1 MWLPAASGMVH
12 RSFIKKNEGGDGPC
26 SSCCAVSFRKKL
38 LFSDIFPLK
47 GERRAADKP
56 GANKPMVTVHSA
68 ELTAQLD
75 RYCNRDFNSQTAR
88 YKEEDIEQNVRGLK
102 LFSKNALYEASALL
116 PHMKSLRSFTA
127 NISGYEDNVPE
138 KTFEDVSLSFPD
150 GTEKIMIYGSTALR
164 SLSLHECRNLRSLS
178 VSSCPRLDQI
188 SLPESAE
195 KIHRI
200 DLYGITPQYSHHLL
214 PDVNTLLD
222 QTMEKTVSS
231 KIDISAFLDAPD
243 NEIKRFFRFAEK
255 NSRVCPVESCS
266 EIAYAL
272 SKKDLMEA
280 VKQIKNIVDRLCT
293 RDMTP
298 PEKLI
303 MLSEYC
309 KKQFEYGEMRESSC
323 HTAAGAVLTGYAVC
337 EGQGKAM
344 TLMAHRAGI
353 CVRDL
358 LCTVQDPLVPQRL
371 GVINAVSE
379 EPKHVEQGRIPY
391 KNIPVAVYPDEYYFN
406 REATAT
412 HQMNYY
418 ELDDGT
424 RCYFDVTNDAPITGR
439 GNEEMSF
446 SFYTKKGLEEMEQK
460 STLRGYKEG
469 HAALQ
474 HRFYRE
480 EFTKEEAFICFDD
493 QKKILA
499 SAQEKFEK
507 VHGHIPDFR
516 KIKFPKRR
524 AIEAWIPGTDIRRSH
539 GRDPMEDMRDTVD
552 YHTYGRVRGMYPG
565 KGTTVNREQGILMIH
580 KSGLRELL
588 LARERGE
595 FAVHSRDGAVILC
608 GDGEND
614 MMINDGKNSCRLSE
628 IKRVIVAGTNK
639 NIYLPFE
646 NEARVVTRSEHDA
659 MREEVLEKAFPA
671 LQEDMER

>member
-1 MWLPAASGMVH
+1 M
-12 RSFIKKNEGGDGPC
+12 
-26 SSCCAVSFRKKL
+26 
-38 LFSDIFPLK
+38 
-47 GERRAADKP
+47 ADKP
-56 GANKPMVTVHSA
+56 GAYNSMVTVHSA

-75 RYCNRDFNSQTAR
+75 QYCNRDFTLQTAK
-88 YKEEDIEQNVRGLK
+88 YQEGDIEQNVRELK
-102 LFSKNALYEASALL
+102 LFSKNALCEVSVLL
-116 PHMKSLRSFTA
+116 PYMKGLRSFTA
-127 NISGYEDNVPE
+127 NISGYEDNMPE
-138 KTFEDVSLSFPD
+138 KTFEDISLSFPD
-150 GTEKIMIYGSTALR
+150 RTEKIMIYGSTALR
-164 SLSLHECRNLRSLS
+164 SLSFHNCRNLRSLS

-188 SLPESAE
+188 GLPESAE
-195 KIHRI
+195 KIRRI

-214 PDVNTLLD
+214 SDVNTLLD

-243 NEIKRFFRFAEK
+243 TEIKRFFRFAEK
-255 NSRVCPVESCS
+255 NSQICPVENCS
-266 EIAYAL
+266 EIAYTL

-280 VKQIKNIVDRLCT
+280 VKQIKNIVNRLCT

-323 HTAAGAVLTGYAVC
+323 HMAAGAVLTGYAVC

-358 LCTVQDPLVPQRL
+358 LCTVQETMAPQRL

-379 EPKHVEQGRIPY
+379 EPKKVEQGRIPY
-391 KNIPVAVYPDEYYFN
+391 KSVPVAVYPDEYYFN

-439 GNEEMSF
+439 SNEEAPF
-446 SFYTKKGLEEMEQK
+446 SFYTKKDLEEMEQK

-469 HAALQ
+469 YAAFQ
-474 HRFYRE
+474 YRFYRE
-480 EFTKEEAFICFDD
+480 EFTKDEAFISFDD

-499 SAQEKFEK
+499 SAQEKFVK
-507 VHGHIPDFR
+507 AHGHKPDFQ
-516 KIKFPKRR
+516 KIKFPKRGV
-524 AIEAWIPGTDIRRSH
+524 IEAWIPGTDIRKSH

-552 YHTYGRVRGMYPG
+552 YHTYGRVKGMYPG
-565 KGTTVNREQGILMIH
+565 KNTAVNREQGILLIH
-580 KSGLRELL
+580 KDELQRL
-588 LARERGE
+588 MLARERGE
-595 FAVHSRDGAVILC
+595 FAIHSRDGAVILC
-608 GDGEND
+608 GDGEKD

-628 IKRVIVAGTNK
+628 IKRIIVAGTNK

-646 NEARVVTRSEHDA
+646 NQAKTITKSEHNA
-659 MREEVLEKAFPA
+659 MREEVREKSPLESR
-671 LQEDMER
+671 EEEMEH

>member
-1 MWLPAASGMVH
+1 
-12 RSFIKKNEGGDGPC
+12 
-26 SSCCAVSFRKKL
+26 
-38 LFSDIFPLK
+38 
-47 GERRAADKP
+47 
-56 GANKPMVTVHSA
+56 MVTIYSA

-102 LFSKNALYEASALL
+102 LFSKNALFEVSPLL

-127 NISGYEDNVPE
+127 NISGYEDNMPE

-164 SLSLHECRNLRSLS
+164 SLSLHDCRNLRSLS

-195 KIHRI
+195 KLRRI

-214 PDVNTLLD
+214 SDVNALLD

-243 NEIKRFFRFAEK
+243 NEIKRFFRFAAK
-255 NSRVCPVESCS
+255 NSRICPVESCS

-272 SKKDLMEA
+272 SRKDLMEA
-280 VKQIKNIVDRLCT
+280 VKQIKIIVDHLCT

-298 PEKLI
+298 PEKLL

-309 KKQFEYGEMRESSC
+309 KKQFEYGDMKKSSC

-358 LCTVQDPLVPQRL
+358 LCTVQETMTPQRL

-379 EPKHVEQGRIPY
+379 EPKKVEQGRIPY
-391 KNIPVAVYPDEYYFN
+391 KSVPVAVYPDEYYFN

-439 GNEEMSF
+439 SNEEAPF
-446 SFYTKKGLEEMEQK
+446 SFYTKKDLEEMEQK

-469 HAALQ
+469 HAAFQ
-474 HRFYRE
+474 YRFYRE
-480 EFTKEEAFICFDD
+480 EFTKEEAFISFDD

-499 SAQEKFEK
+499 SAQEKFVK
-507 VHGHIPDFR
+507 AHGHKPDFQ
-516 KIKFPKRR
+516 KIKFPKRGV
-524 AIEAWIPGTDIRRSH
+524 IEAWIPGTDIRKSH

-552 YHTYGRVRGMYPG
+552 YHTYGRVKGMYPG
-565 KGTTVNREQGILMIH
+565 KNTAVNREQGILLIH
-580 KSGLRELL
+580 KDELQRL
-588 LARERGE
+588 MLARERGE
-595 FAVHSRDGAVILC
+595 FAIHSRDGAVILC

-628 IKRVIVAGTNK
+628 IKHVIVAGTNK

-646 NEARVVTRSEHDA
+646 NEARVVTRSEHDK
-659 MREEVLEKAFPA
+659 MREETQEKTFPA
-671 LQEDMER
+671 SRKEEMER

>member
-1 MWLPAASGMVH
+1 
-12 RSFIKKNEGGDGPC
+12 
-26 SSCCAVSFRKKL
+26 
-38 LFSDIFPLK
+38 
-47 GERRAADKP
+47 
-56 GANKPMVTVHSA
+56 MVTVYSA

-88 YKEEDIEQNVRGLK
+88 YKEEDIEQNVRDLK
-102 LFSKNALYEASALL
+102 LFSKNALYEVSALI
-116 PHMKSLRSFTA
+116 PHMKGLRSFTA
-127 NISGYEDNVPE
+127 NISGYEDNMPE

-164 SLSLHECRNLRSLS
+164 SLSLHNCRNLRNLS

-188 SLPESAE
+188 SLPEYAE

-200 DLYGITPQYSHHLL
+200 DLYGITPQHSHNLL
-214 PDVNTLLD
+214 SDVNTLLD
-222 QTMEKTVSS
+222 QTMEKTISS
-231 KIDISAFLDAPD
+231 RIDISAFLDAPD
-243 NEIKRFFRFAEK
+243 AEVKRFFRFAEK
-255 NSRVCPVESCS
+255 NSRICPVENCS

-280 VKQIKNIVDRLCT
+280 VKQIKDIVDRLCT

-309 KKQFEYGEMRESSC
+309 KRQFEYGEMRESSC
-323 HTAAGAVLTGYAVC
+323 HTAAGAVLTGSAVC

-358 LCTVQDPLVPQRL
+358 LCTMQENTAPQRL

-379 EPKHVEQGRIPY
+379 EPEHVERGRIPY
-391 KNIPVAVYPDEYYFN
+391 KNIPVAIYPDEYYFN

-418 ELDDGT
+418 ELDDGA
-424 RCYFDVTNDAPITGR
+424 RCYFDVTNDAPITG
-439 GNEEMSF
+439 GNKEEAPF
-446 SFYTKKGLEEMEQK
+446 SFYTKKDLEEAEQEN
-460 STLRGYKEG
+460 TARGYKEG
-469 HAALQ
+469 YAALQ

-480 EFTKEEAFICFDD
+480 EFAKEEAYICFDD

-499 SAQEKFEK
+499 SAQEKFMK

-516 KIKFPKRR
+516 KIKFPRKGT
-524 AIEAWIPGTDIRRSH
+524 IEARIPGTDIRKSH
-539 GRDPMEDMRDTVD
+539 GRDPMEDIRDTVD

-565 KGTTVNREQGILMIH
+565 KGTAVNREQGILLIN
-580 KSGLRELL
+580 KAGLQNLM

-628 IKRVIVAGTNK
+628 IKRIIVVGTNK

-646 NEARVVTRSEHDA
+646 NAARVVTRREHDA
-659 MREEVLEKAFPA
+659 MREEVQEKTFPV
-671 LQEDMER
+671 LREDMER